1 MIISQQQRGLVAAG
15 HSVMLWN
22 HNPAQPYQVGQIEMI
37 EGLNLTVTGTAL
49 VGLDGNRYQRVT
61 VVLSEIQP

>member
-1 MIISQQQRGLVAAG
+1 MIISQQQRDLLAIG

-22 HNPAQPYQVGQIEMI
+22 HNPDQPYENGQIEMI
-37 EGLNLTVTGTAL
+37 KGLSLVVTGTAI
-49 VGLDGNRYQRVT
+49 VGLDGRQYQRVT